1 MGQEPEVLTVLFT
14 DLVGSTALLSK
25 LGDDAADD
33 VRRSHF
39 TVLREVIADHRG
51 REVKSLGDGLMVAF
65 TSARDA
71 VACAAAMQRAVGEQ
85 ADRLELRVGIDAGEP
100 IHEGADLFG
109 TPVVVARRLCDA
121 AEGGQVLVSDVV
133 RLLAGRRLDVALESI
148 GPVPLKGLDE
158 PVVAHAVRWRAT
170 PPRVR
175 LCGEF
180 AVEQAGT
187 RIDER
192 LPSRQARL
200 LFALLV
206 LERGR
211 TLSREAIADALWPG
225 AAPPSRDSSIRALL
239 SGVRRVFGSGSVE
252 GRENLRL
259 VLPAGTT
266 VDVEEA
272 EASLR
277 QAEAALARG
286 DCAEAERSAR
296 RAVDL
301 TAEELLAGFSA
312 PWIDERRAALN
323 DLSLRAL
330 EVEANAALEAGRAS
344 EAERAARRLIERA
357 PFRESAHALLMRALA
372 ADGNIGEAT
381 LAYDRLRTLLRD
393 ELGTA
398 PAPAVVALHERLL
411 AGGPPPT
418 AVAAMRPPVERP
430 RLPPTLARAAER
442 PFVARTAELDRL
454 RRASAAARGGEAR
467 VVVLAG
473 ESGVGKTSLMA
484 RFAREAHE
492 EGATVLLGRC
502 HTEALVPYEP
512 FVEALRQLPDDL
524 LREQATILGRVM
536 PELAPAGA
544 TPPHGED
551 PAARYVL
558 FEAVVRA
565 LITGARRAPL
575 LLIIDDLHWADEPTL
590 LMLRHVA
597 RTAEHARLLI
607 LGSYRTTEVPGTE
620 KVVRSLG
627 DLAHDV
633 PFERIPLAG
642 LEDAEVAEMIS
653 TLVGRRSSLPLGAAV
668 RRDTAGNP
676 LFVGQLLRHL
686 DAEGV
691 LVARGGELILAAPEE
706 GFGLPDSVTELVA
719 TRLSALR
726 DQTVATLRTAAVIG
740 REFGDELVSAV
751 DDRPADDVLA
761 ALEEATAAGL
771 VEEIDAGRHAFVHA
785 LVREAIQE
793 RMGLTRRRRVHR
805 RVAEVLEAG
814 HGDPAELA
822 HHFLAAGDRAK
833 GLDYSVASAE
843 RALIQL
849 AYEDAAAHYERALT
863 ALGDADPQR
872 RCELLLALGDARSRE
887 GDTPASK
894 QTYREA
900 AELAEALEHPEP
912 LAQAALGYGGRLIW
926 EVSRDDPHLV
936 PLLERALARIG
947 AADSPLRVRLLARLG
962 GGPLRDSHDPRRRRA
977 MAAEALAAARRLGD
991 ASTLA
996 YALAGYI
1003 SAHHSPDQTPA
1014 QAELATELIEVA
1026 LRAGELERAIEAYE
1040 HRAAARTELGDLAG
1054 AAADVEAMAPLAAE
1068 LRQPA
1073 QNWFVAERRAVLALH
1088 EGRLPEAEVL
1098 IEEALRIGREAMGW
1112 NAVVCHLL
1120 QRVVLRRLQGR
1131 LPEVEAAAR
1140 AAAEEY
1146 APSYPICRCAHL
1158 HVLAAL
1164 GRSGEARAGLA
1175 ALGADGFASLDF
1187 DETWLAAVAFL
1198 AEATHD
1204 LGEAEHAAALY
1215 ERLAPYAD
1223 RVAACTPEITLG
1235 AVARYLG
1242 LLAATCGRR
1251 EAAVAHL
1258 EDAVAY
1264 NTRISARPFAALALH
1279 NHAALLGDRKLAA
1292 KAAEACAAVG
1302 MDVARDRPT
1311 AFRPG

>member
-1 MGQEPEVLTVLFT
+1 M
-14 DLVGSTALLSK
+14 
-25 LGDDAADD
+25 
-33 VRRSHF
+33 
-39 TVLREVIADHRG
+39 
-51 REVKSLGDGLMVAF
+51 
-65 TSARDA
+65 
-71 VACAAAMQRAVGEQ
+71 
-85 ADRLELRVGIDAGEP
+85 
-100 IHEGADLFG
+100 
-109 TPVVVARRLCDA
+109 
-121 AEGGQVLVSDVV
+121 
-133 RLLAGRRLDVALESI
+133 
-148 GPVPLKGLDE
+148 
-158 PVVAHAVRWRAT
+158 
-170 PPRVR
+170 
-175 LCGEF
+175 
-180 AVEQAGT
+180 
-187 RIDER
+187 
-192 LPSRQARL
+192 
-200 LFALLV
+200 
-206 LERGR
+206 
-211 TLSREAIADALWPG
+211 
-225 AAPPSRDSSIRALL
+225 
-239 SGVRRVFGSGSVE
+239 
-252 GRENLRL
+252 
-259 VLPAGTT
+259 
-266 VDVEEA
+266 
-272 EASLR
+272 
-277 QAEAALARG
+277 
-286 DCAEAERSAR
+286 
-296 RAVDL
+296 
-301 TAEELLAGFSA
+301 
-312 PWIDERRAALN
+312 
-323 DLSLRAL
+323 
-330 EVEANAALEAGRAS
+330 
-344 EAERAARRLIERA
+344 
-357 PFRESAHALLMRALA
+357 
-372 ADGNIGEAT
+372 
-381 LAYDRLRTLLRD
+381 
-393 ELGTA
+393 
-398 PAPAVVALHERLL
+398 
-411 AGGPPPT
+411 
-418 AVAAMRPPVERP
+418 
-430 RLPPTLARAAER
+430 
-442 PFVARTAELDRL
+442 
-454 RRASAAARGGEAR
+454 
-467 VVVLAG
+467 VVLAG

-512 FVEALRQLPDDL
+512 FVEALRQLPADL
-524 LREQATILGRVM
+524 LREQAAVLGRVM
-536 PELAPAGA
+536 PELAPVGA
-544 TPPHGED
+544 PSPHGED

-558 FEAVVRA
+558 FEAVARA
-565 LITGARRAPL
+565 LIAGAERAPL

-597 RTAEHARLLI
+597 RGAEHARLLI

-627 DLAHDV
+627 DLAREV

-642 LEDAEVAEMIS
+642 LEDAEVTEMIS
-653 TLVGRRSSLPLGAAV
+653 TLLGRRSSLPLGAAM

-676 LFVGQLLRHL
+676 LFVDQLLRHL
-686 DAEGV
+686 EAEGV
-691 LVARGGELILAAPEE
+691 LVERGGELILAAPEE
-706 GFGLPDSVTELVA
+706 GFGLPDSVTELVG

-726 DQTVATLRTAAVIG
+726 DETVATLRTAAVIG
-740 REFGDELVSAV
+740 REFADELVSAV
-751 DDRPADDVLA
+751 DDRPADDVLG

-843 RALIQL
+843 RALTQL

-863 ALGDADPQR
+863 ALGAADRQR
-872 RCELLLALGDARSRE
+872 RCELLLALGDAQSRE

-900 AELAEALEHPEP
+900 AELAEALELPEP

-947 AADSPLRVRLLARLG
+947 EADSPLRVRLLARLG

-977 MAAEALAAARRLGD
+977 MTAEALAAARRLGD

-996 YALAGYI
+996 YALAGYV
-1003 SAHHSPDQTPA
+1003 SAHHSPEHTRA
-1014 QAELATELIEVA
+1014 QVKLATELIELA

-1088 EGRLPEAEVL
+1088 EGRLAEADVL

-1120 QRVVLRRLQGR
+1120 QTVVLRRLQGR

-1146 APSYPICRCAHL
+1146 APSYPICRCAHV

-1164 GRSGEARAGLA
+1164 GRSCEASAGLA
-1175 ALGADGFASLDF
+1175 ALAPDSFAALDF

-1198 AEATHD
+1198 AEAAHD
-1204 LGEAEHAAALY
+1204 LRDAEHAATLY

-1242 LLAATCGRR
+1242 LLAATCGRS
-1251 EAAVAHL
+1251 AVAHL

-1264 NTRISARPFAALALH
+1264 NTRIGARPFAALALH
-1279 NHAALLGDRKLAA
+1279 DLATLRGDPKLAA
-1292 KAAEACAAVG
+1292 KAVEACAAVG
-1302 MDVARDRPT
+1302 MDAVADRST
-1311 AFRPG
+1311 ALRPG